1 VLSDQAAGPS
11 SSLRAGATGTGADR
25 AEEPGGIYR
34 CGVSN
39 EPLAD
44 AHRRLA
50 DAEHGV
56 ERRLLRQAD
65 RLEDTEV
72 PADPDGLRTAAGQLS
87 QHAERHA
94 REANRLSDR
103 RDR

>member
-1 VLSDQAAGPS
+1 
-11 SSLRAGATGTGADR
+11 
-25 AEEPGGIYR
+25 
-34 CGVSN
+34 
-39 EPLAD
+39 
-44 AHRRLA
+44 
-50 DAEHGV
+50 V

-72 PADPDGLRTAAGQLS
+72 PADPEGLRTAAGQLS

-94 REANRLSDR
+94 READRLSDR